1 MITAL
6 VDHPVNE
13 TDQKIKGGA
22 PEVNQNR
29 MLEQTKEEDSA
40 GLPKKDIN
48 LRENP
53 DQNQKRNIEAK
64 VVPHPNKIHI
74 GNQKELDI
82 KIH

>member
-29 MLEQTKEEDSA
+29 ILEQTKEGDSA

-53 DQNQKRNIEAK
+53 DQKRNIEAK

-74 GNQKELDI
+74 GNQKEVDI